1 MMNGAHKQSIE
12 EQEKAKFS
20 FSGATLYGINAVI
33 GSGIFLLPKK
43 IYSGLGPASLA
54 VMFGVA
60 ILVMLLSACLAE
72 TAGYF
77 DKNGGAMQYSK
88 AAFGDFVGFN
98 VGILGWAVTVIAWA
112 AMLAGFAKIFIITFP
127 AFEGYNLQI
136 SIVMLVLLSLM
147 NIAGLKTS
155 KMFTLTA
162 TVAKLIPIVL
172 FSLFAIFFIPGG
184 VSKGNFT
191 PFLQLESGS
200 NLFSAISSTAVYI
213 FYGFIGFETMSIV
226 AGEMRNPEKNVPRAI
241 LGSISIVSVLYM
253 LIIAGTIAMLG
264 GGIMGTEAPVQ
275 DAFVKMIGPIGAPLV
290 SYGALISI
298 AGLNIGESIMVPRFG
313 AALADEK
320 LLPAELGKTNSKNAP
335 VIAII
340 ISGFFAFLLLLS
352 GSFESLATFSVV
364 FRFFQYIPTAL
375 AALKLRKMYP
385 EKKVTFRVPF
395 GPVIPILAVV
405 ISILMIAGDNLMN
418 FVWGAIGLVIASGL
432 YFVFHGDKLAKK

>member
-1 MMNGAHKQSIE
+1 MNGAHKQSIE

-33 GSGIFLLPKK
+33 GSGIFLLPQK

-127 AFEGYNLQI
+127 AFEGYNLPI
-136 SIVMLVLLSLM
+136 SIGMLILLSLM

-191 PFLQLESGS
+191 PFLQLESGT
-200 NLFSAISSTAVYI
+200 NLFSSISSTAVYI

-264 GGIMGTEAPVQ
+264 GRIMQTGAPVQ
-275 DAFVKMIGPIGAPLV
+275 DAFVEMIGPIGAPLV

-313 AALADEK
+313 AALATEK
-320 LLPAELGKTNSKNAP
+320 LLPEGLGKTNSKNAP

-340 ISGFFAFLLLLS
+340 WLFRNISNLQCCLPFLPIHSNCFGSHQTQKNVPRQKGYLPSTIWSCYPSSSCCDQYLDDCRGQPNELCLGCHRSRDRKWTLLCFA
-352 GSFESLATFSVV
+352 
-364 FRFFQYIPTAL
+364 R
-375 AALKLRKMYP
+375 R
-385 EKKVTFRVPF
+385 
-395 GPVIPILAVV
+395 
-405 ISILMIAGDNLMN
+405 
-418 FVWGAIGLVIASGL
+418 
-432 YFVFHGDKLAKK
+432 

>member
-1 MMNGAHKQSIE
+1 MNGAHKQSIE

-33 GSGIFLLPKK
+33 GSGIFLLPQK
-43 IYSGLGPASLA
+43 IYAGLGPASLA

-127 AFEGYNLQI
+127 AFEGYNLPI
-136 SIVMLVLLSLM
+136 SIVMLVLLSIM

-172 FSLFAIFFIPGG
+172 FSLFAIFFISGG
-184 VSKGNFT
+184 ASKGNFT

-226 AGEMRNPEKNVPRAI
+226 A
-241 LGSISIVSVLYM
+241 
-253 LIIAGTIAMLG
+253 
-264 GGIMGTEAPVQ
+264 
-275 DAFVKMIGPIGAPLV
+275 
-290 SYGALISI
+290 
-298 AGLNIGESIMVPRFG
+298 
-313 AALADEK
+313 
-320 LLPAELGKTNSKNAP
+320 
-335 VIAII
+335 
-340 ISGFFAFLLLLS
+340 
-352 GSFESLATFSVV
+352 
-364 FRFFQYIPTAL
+364 
-375 AALKLRKMYP
+375 
-385 EKKVTFRVPF
+385 
-395 GPVIPILAVV
+395 
-405 ISILMIAGDNLMN
+405 
-418 FVWGAIGLVIASGL
+418 
-432 YFVFHGDKLAKK
+432 

>member
-1 MMNGAHKQSIE
+1 MNGAHKQSIE

-33 GSGIFLLPKK
+33 GSGIFLLPQK

-127 AFEGYNLQI
+127 AFEGYNLPI
-136 SIVMLVLLSLM
+136 SIGMLILLSLM

-191 PFLQLESGS
+191 PFLQLESGT
-200 NLFSAISSTAVYI
+200 NLFSSISSTAVYI

-226 AGEMRNPEKNVPRAI
+226 AGEI
-241 LGSISIVSVLYM
+241 G
-253 LIIAGTIAMLG
+253 
-264 GGIMGTEAPVQ
+264 APVQ
-275 DAFVKMIGPIGAPLV
+275 DAFVEMIGPIGAPLV

-313 AALADEK
+313 AALATEK
-320 LLPAELGKTNSKNAP
+320 LLPEGLGKTNSKNAP

-340 ISGFFAFLLLLS
+340 ISGIFAFLLLLS
-352 GSFESLATFSVV
+352 GSFETLATFSVV

-375 AALKLRKMYP
+375 AAIKLRKMYP
-385 EKKVTFRVPF
+385 DKKVTFRVPF
-395 GPVIPILAVV
+395 GPVIPVLAVV
-405 ISILMIAGDNLMN
+405 ISILMIAGDNMMN

-432 YFVFHGDKLAKK
+432 YFVFHGDKLHKSKTLPH